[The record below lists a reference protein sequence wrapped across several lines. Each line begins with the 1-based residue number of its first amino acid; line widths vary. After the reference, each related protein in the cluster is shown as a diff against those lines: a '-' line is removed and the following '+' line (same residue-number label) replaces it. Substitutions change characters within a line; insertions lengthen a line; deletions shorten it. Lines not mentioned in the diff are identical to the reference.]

1 MAVVSLFLFVP
12 GPARSAI
19 RLALVRH
26 CSVSYPLPSRT
37 RICAGGPSTHVAL
50 RVPPPTPQI
59 LSTTAG
65 GVLYVRRLR
74 QDALNEA
81 HVKAAQR
88 AATLSAVEQCGL
100 CALPQ
105 GFQDAQQS
113 EQSQEHL
120 SS

>member
-1 MAVVSLFLFVP
+1 MGNGEWDGGNGGS
-12 GPARSAI
+12 
-19 RLALVRH
+19 
-26 CSVSYPLPSRT
+26 T
-37 RICAGGPSTHVAL
+37 RAAS
-50 RVPPPTPQI
+50 
-59 LSTTAG
+59 SN
-65 GVLYVRRLR
+65 
-74 QDALNEA
+74 ALNEA